1 MVTKNWTLIC
11 KRSKKT
17 RTWWKAPIIKS
28 NDFFISQAH
37 NIQPYQPITKEPSH
51 RTKDFK
57 DKSKAKKFEP
67 LDFIKMQHIV
77 ASILN
82 VNVS

>member
-1 MVTKNWTLIC
+1 MIFLSVKHIIFSLISLLQRSC
-11 KRSKKT
+11 HTEPAQRTPYGKR
-17 RTWWKAPIIKS
+17 
-28 NDFFISQAH
+28 N
-37 NIQPYQPITKEPSH
+37 
-51 RTKDFK
+51 FK